1 MHQSLHA
8 GREAKQE
15 HVRSEPYVRLE
26 PLQENIGRDLRKHI
40 RYEEDDQGRIVF
52 DIAQIEVLRKIEDIR
67 VRDVDA
73 VQKSEEIQD
82 TQEWEDPPVYPCYNL
97 ALGRMRWTLNMEVL
111 IVFASCFVRLFA
123 AIRRSRVVLRVLAIV
138 E

>member
-1 MHQSLHA
+1 M
-8 GREAKQE
+8 
-15 HVRSEPYVRLE
+15 RLE